1 MIYSSN
7 YHSPAAKARHC
18 SKGFTQ
24 FAPPSCLRV
33 LLVCAMLFITLGTR
47 ADDYKEVGQLRYQ
60 CNSDNKTAT
69 LFNVSSTSK
78 PAEGAAL
85 TIPETI
91 VVDGTTYT
99 VTALNANCLSTENG
113 CPLLGSITLPST
125 VKTIGENAFKGQSK
139 LTSVNFPD
147 VETITGGAFSGCTSL
162 KEATLGIYSTVKGQD
177 NKFIFDNDVPL
188 EKLTL
193 SRAETDKSTND
204 KDDVKGIIFQSLT
217 NLKELHLPALKTL
230 IWRGDFNNYKA
241 LTTIDAPLLENIP
254 SQTFISCDELDS
266 VYLPSVKEIEGGG
279 AFYNCKKLR
288 GIYCPVC
295 TKVGNSF
302 VSGTP
307 NLKTLNFP
315 AMKDVG
321 EFWFSGISS
330 VTTINLPNA
339 ENLGNDAFYACT
351 SLTDLRAPK
360 VKTIGSYAFYNC
372 SSLTSVNMPYVTSI
386 GSTAFSQCTKL
397 SSVNLPELQSMSGE
411 SFAGDVLLT
420 ELHLP
425 KLTTLLNTGISIPNI
440 RVLDLPELTNRGSSN
455 LIANNAQGNTTLE
468 EVNAPK
474 LETLNAGDFAGC
486 TNLKKVNVEAAK
498 TISGSAF
505 QGCTSLESLSLPNAT
520 SIEYSAFA
528 GCTALK
534 YLDLP
539 SATSIAG
546 GALSGCTALEY
557 LHLGPEIKDVSGG
570 QIFISNDALTH
581 DVHIKLDYKGG
592 VITAPTYLDAQKKD
606 VYIYHVDYSL
616 LNSYMN
622 ADTWKNFIFERTLDD
637 ASETKFTNGRYYFS
651 LKRALKPGEW
661 STLVLPFSLT
671 DTEVKAMFG
680 DNVKLAK
687 YTGSTKN
694 YEDGYILNFEKTETI
709 TAGEPVLICGAD
721 EKSDNTYLAGKLLLG
736 TDDNRGTYVESA
748 VSMTDPTT
756 DTNNQFNLKGTY
768 IHNASFIQAGDYYLG
783 SGNSLH
789 HAKSAKALGSA
800 RMVVRYEGK
809 NPQAKLAAL
818 NFDGVTT
825 GIDEVRMDNDTREAL
840 TGSSSAPAYNLNG
853 QRVGSGYKGII
864 IINGKKILRH

>member
-1 MIYSSN
+1 M
-7 YHSPAAKARHC
+7 
-18 SKGFTQ
+18 
-24 FAPPSCLRV
+24 
-33 LLVCAMLFITLGTR
+33 VCAMLFITLGMR

-78 PAEGAAL
+78 PAEGTAL

-125 VKTIGENAFKGQSK
+125 VKTIGENAFKGQTM
-139 LTSVNFPD
+139 LTSVNFPY
-147 VETITGGAFSGCTSL
+147 VETIAGGAFSGCTSL
-162 KEATLGIYSTVKGQD
+162 KEAYLGIYTTVTGQD
-177 NKFIFDNDVPL
+177 NKFIFDTDGPL

-193 SRAETDKSTND
+193 SRAETDKSIND
-204 KDDVKGIIFQSLT
+204 NDDVKGFDFPPLT

-230 IWRGDFNNYKA
+230 IWRGDFDNYKA

-266 VYLPSVKEIEGGG
+266 VYLPSVKEIDGGG

-302 VSGTP
+302 VSGTS

-321 EFWFSGISS
+321 EFWFSGIST
-330 VTTINLPNA
+330 VTTLTINLPNA
-339 ENLGNDAFYACT
+339 ENIGNDAFYGST
-351 SLTDLRAPK
+351 SLTKLDAPK
-360 VKTIGSYAFYNC
+360 VKTIGDHAFYNC
-372 SSLTSVNMPYVTSI
+372 NSLTSVNMPYVTSI

-397 SSVNLPELQSMSGE
+397 SSVILPELQSMSGE

-425 KLTTLLNTGISIPNI
+425 KLTTLLNGGLYIPNI
-440 RVLDLPELTNRGSSN
+440 RILDLPELTTRDNSN

-474 LETLNAGDFAGC
+474 LETLNAGDFANC

-498 TISGSAF
+498 TISGGAF
-505 QGCTSLESLSLPNAT
+505 SGCTSLDSLSLPNAT
-520 SIEYSAFA
+520 SIAYSAFA

-539 SATSIAG
+539 NATSIAG
-546 GALSGCTALEY
+546 AALSGCTALEY
-557 LHLGPEIKDVSGG
+557 LHLGPGITDVSQG

-581 DVHIKLDYKGG
+581 DVHIKFDYKDG
-592 VITAPTYLDAQKKD
+592 VITAPQYLSQHKD
-606 VYIYHVDYSL
+606 VYIFHVDYSRL
-616 LNSYMN
+616 HDYMN
-622 ADTWKNFIFERTLDD
+622 DGTWKNFIFERTLDD
-637 ASETKFTNGRYYFS
+637 ASETQFTNGHYYFS
-651 LKRALKPGEW
+651 LKRALKPTEW

-671 DTEVKAMFG
+671 ADEVKAMFG

-687 YTGSTKN
+687 YIGSTQKSA
-694 YEDGYILNFEKTETI
+694 DGYILNFEKTDKI

-721 EKSDNTYLAGKLLLG
+721 EKSDNTYLAGKLTLG
-736 TDDNRGTYVESA
+736 TDDGSYVESN

-783 SGNSLH
+783 SGNALH

-809 NPQAKLAAL
+809 NPQAKLASL

-853 QRVGSGYKGII
+853 QRVSNSYKGII
-864 IINGKKILRH
+864 IINGKKILKH

>member
-1 MIYSSN
+1 
-7 YHSPAAKARHC
+7 
-18 SKGFTQ
+18 
-24 FAPPSCLRV
+24 
-33 LLVCAMLFITLGTR
+33 MLFITLGTR

-91 VVDGTTYT
+91 DVDGTTYT

-147 VETITGGAFSGCTSL
+147 VETIVGGAFSGCTSL
-162 KEATLGIYSTVKGQD
+162 KEASLGIYSTVKGQD
-177 NKFIFDNDVPL
+177 NNKFIFDNDVPL
-188 EKLTL
+188 DKLTL
-193 SRAETDKSTND
+193 SRAETDKATTD
-204 KDDVKGIIFQSLT
+204 KDDVKGVIFQYLT

-230 IWRGDFNNYKA
+230 NYRGDFNNYKA
-241 LTTIDAPLLENIP
+241 LTSIDAPKLENIP

-266 VYLPSVKEIEGGG
+266 VYLPGVKEIDGG
-279 AFYNCKKLR
+279 AAFYKCNKLR
-288 GIYCPVC
+288 GIYCPAC
-295 TKVGNSF
+295 TSVENSF
-302 VSGTP
+302 VSDTP

-315 AMKDVG
+315 DMKDVG

-330 VTTINLPNA
+330 VTTIYLPNA
-339 ENLGNDAFYACT
+339 ENIGNSAFYGCT

-360 VKTIGSYAFYNC
+360 VKTIGDYAFFQCN
-372 SSLTSVNMPYVTSI
+372 SLTSVNMPYVTSI

-425 KLTTLLNTGISIPNI
+425 KLTTLLSSGFYIPNI
-440 RVLDLPELTNRGSSN
+440 RILDLPELTNRGSSN
-455 LIANNAQGNTTLE
+455 LIANNGQKNTTLE

-474 LETLNAGDFAGC
+474 LETLNAGDFANC
-486 TNLKKVNVEAAK
+486 TNLKKINVEAAK

-505 QGCTSLESLSLPNAT
+505 SGCTSLDSLDLPNAT
-520 SIEYSAFA
+520 SITDGAFQ

-534 YLDLP
+534 YL
-539 SATSIAG
+539 
-546 GALSGCTALEY
+546 
-557 LHLGPEIKDVSGG
+557 HLGPGITDASYGK
-570 QIFISNDALTH
+570 IAISPNTLDH
-581 DVHIKLDYKGG
+581 DVHIKLDYKDG
-592 VITAPTYLDAQKKD
+592 VVTRAQYLDAQKGR
-606 VYIYHVDYSL
+606 YILHVDYSL
-616 LNSYMN
+616 LHKYMN
-622 ADTWKNFIFERTLDD
+622 DDLWKGHTFERTLDD
-637 ASETKFTNGRYYFS
+637 ASETQFTNGHYYFS

-671 DTEVKAMFG
+671 ADEVKAMFG

-687 YTGSTKN
+687 YIGSTKN
-694 YEDGYILNFEKTETI
+694 TEDGYILNFEKTETI
-709 TAGEPVLICGAD
+709 TAGDPVLICGAD

-736 TDDNRGTYVESA
+736 TDDGSYVESN

-756 DTNNQFNLKGTY
+756 DTSNQFNLKGTY
-768 IHNASFIQAGDYYLG
+768 IHNASFIQSGDYHLG
-783 SGNSLH
+783 SGNALH
-789 HAKSAKALGSA
+789 HAKSAKPLGSA

-840 TGSSSAPAYNLNG
+840 TSSSSAPAYNLNG
-853 QRVGSGYKGII
+853 QRVSNSYKGII
-864 IINGKKILRH
+864 IINGKKILKH